1 MVRAEFKV
9 PLGLPFLAF
18 YQVLSGPR
26 GVYPDE
32 SFREEGSLSNSR
44 LTGALLK

>member
-18 YQVLSGPR
+18 YHVDPVLSGPR
-26 GVYPDE
+26 GVYPDK
-32 SFREEGSLSNSR
+32 SFREEGYLSIPD
-44 LTGALLK
+44 